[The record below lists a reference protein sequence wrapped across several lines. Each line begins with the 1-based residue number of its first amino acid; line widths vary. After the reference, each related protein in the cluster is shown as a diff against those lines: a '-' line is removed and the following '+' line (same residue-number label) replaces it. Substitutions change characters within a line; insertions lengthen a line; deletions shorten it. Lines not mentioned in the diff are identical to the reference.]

1 MSELIS
7 SIRFTIFRDEVNI
20 GKFKIE
26 RSRIYSSDEMGPR
39 KVTYEIV
46 KDNIPTTEDAY
57 DILNGMLVDK
67 NPFD

>member
-26 RSRIYSSDEMGPR
+26 RSRIYPSDEMGPR